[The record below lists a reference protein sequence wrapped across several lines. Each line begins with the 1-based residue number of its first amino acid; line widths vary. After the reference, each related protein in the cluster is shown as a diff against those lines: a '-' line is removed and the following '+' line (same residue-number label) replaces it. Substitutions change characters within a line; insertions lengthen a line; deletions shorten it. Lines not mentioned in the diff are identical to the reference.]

1 MTSLFLGTHFLKS
14 EIERKKSK
22 LLFKW
27 PLCTF
32 ESGPEVYLAP
42 YTKLKHSKMNK
53 AGSWPTWSK
62 QPNKGKR
69 GKEIAKTQLKN
80 VVLLVEV
87 FWDFKLK
94 IFISLCSWRRL
105 KFTLLVRIFAVFLR
119 GRYPKLLELW
129 QEGLDILGFNS
140 LVERSVLLKSQALG
154 MRRDSPLS
162 KGNFECAAVSVNFC
176 HTLSCLAGLLISVVP
191 CTTLS

>member
-1 MTSLFLGTHFLKS
+1 M
-14 EIERKKSK
+14 
-22 LLFKW
+22 
-27 PLCTF
+27 
-32 ESGPEVYLAP
+32 
-42 YTKLKHSKMNK
+42 KLKEKNQNCYSNDHYVLSKVGQK
-53 AGSWPTWSK
+53 FTSHHT
-62 QPNKGKR
+62 PNWNTQRWTRQGPGPPGANSPIR
-69 GKEIAKTQLKN
+69 ERGGKEIAKTQLKN
-80 VVLLVEV
+80 AVLLVEV

-140 LVERSVLLKSQALG
+140 LMERSVLLKSQALG

-162 KGNFECAAVSVNFC
+162 KGNFECSAVSVNFC

-191 CTTLS
+191 CTILASSK